1 MRPRLPLLAFL
12 CSATVVSALA
22 CQDKEIDPQT
32 KGSPGAGAA
41 GGGKGFGS
49 PDVATTTAIGVLED
63 TLRGSVRDGQLT
75 VRFRLLAKQGTPSG
89 SLSVSLRSLDD
100 ADGGAPV
107 AVPYDLPAQG
117 DQELTATV
125 PVPASL
131 ATLEDR
137 VLQNVRIEGDGVR
150 VTRSLFEVLAPL
162 EVALDGPT
170 GAVTGKPTKVVARV
184 RHPRSLLPVAG
195 APVNLSIKRAGVEVT
210 TLSGTSDERGDA
222 VFDVA
227 LAETG
232 AHELSASSPSE
243 GTPVTIASP
252 VVARAPGSK
261 LLLTTD
267 KPIYQPGQAMHLRAL
282 ALAEQGNTPLPDQ
295 PVLFEV
301 KDGKGNKVYKRA
313 LTSDAFGIAA
323 ATFRLGSV
331 VNTGTYKITTTV
343 GAQTT
348 EKSVTVGAYALPK
361 FKTTIT
367 PDRPY
372 YGPGDVVTATVDAAY
387 FFGKLVAGG
396 DVTIEAAT
404 IDVGEN
410 VFQTV
415 QGKLDA
421 AGRYGFSVTLPKS
434 LAGLPLDGGKGLVVL
449 RAKVRDTAGQEVV
462 KEQTLTIAKDGVDVA
477 LVPEGTRI
485 VPGLENQLDLFL
497 SDPLGAPIA
506 STAVA
511 VDAYGEALTV
521 TTDAEGHAALT
532 VTPADNQTTGSSPV
546 KVSFTSP
553 SGKAITRSF
562 TFGRQAGGEH
572 LALRTDKAI
581 YDVGDTV
588 DLTIRTTDPAANVYV
603 SWLANGQV
611 ADITTL
617 KAVEGKATYT
627 RALDATTLGAN
638 RLEAYVVDDT
648 GQIVRSARTVVVRN
662 KGALKVGIAA
672 EKASYLPGEQA
683 KLTLSVTD
691 ETGAPAVAALGVQI
705 VDEAVFGLVES
716 RPGLLRT
723 YFELDRAFA
732 EPNYEIHGPAG
743 SFEGMLF
750 GGAGETDP
758 QKVAAQQTKASAALA
773 ALGNASPG
781 LSSVASWGKTFTAA
795 KQLQAPFIAKR
806 RSALVADLSTA
817 TKKAVAD
824 LAAVGC
830 SNAAP
835 SKCLETSYPTT
846 LQKKLQ
852 SALSAYDFWGT
863 AYKVDVSGNLG
874 VTMTSAGPNE
884 KLGDP
889 DDHQL
894 TFSGHE
900 IGAFGSKGSQGK
912 GGTGG
917 SSAGMGGPNAG
928 AGEGEGGIDVDD
940 GDAGD
945 PSPAPP
951 DGGIVGGSGEPPAGN
966 GAEPRVRKDFP
977 ETLFV
982 APAVI
987 TGPDG
992 KAELSIPL
1000 ADSITT
1006 WRVSTLANSAQGK
1019 LGGDVGG
1026 IQVFTDFFTDIA
1038 FPAELTRGDEVTFP
1052 VAVYNYLDSAQT
1064 VTLELSGGD
1073 WYTALGPQSFT
1084 VTLAA
1089 GEVKGVQV
1097 PVRAEKVGV
1106 QSLTVKAKGTQ
1117 KSDAVQRIVRVVPDG
1132 KEESR
1137 AFSGALSAGSTEHT
1151 ASFPALAVA
1160 GSEALHLDVYPQ
1172 SFSQIVSGIDSILK
1186 TPSGCFEQTT
1196 STTWPN
1202 VLALKYMDGTKQGTP
1217 EIRLK
1222 AESLINAGYQRLLTF
1237 EHPGGGFSWFGTQ
1250 DPKPNLSVTAFGVLE
1265 FADMA
1270 TVSSVDPA
1278 LLARTSTWLANQQK
1292 ADGSYEPGQTEFFS
1306 INAGA
1311 VRNTA
1316 FVTWALVA
1324 AGYQGPQIQSG
1335 LAYVKDHLGAD
1346 EKDGGDA
1353 YTLGV
1358 VANAFVAAAPNDA
1371 FTGEVLAK
1379 LEAAKKMDGD
1389 KVSWSSGGTQSSF
1402 YEGGGAADLSATAIV
1417 AHAFLA
1423 ASAYP
1428 SSVAGALATIA
1439 AKRDPQGNFGATQ
1452 STVWSLRLLTL
1463 AATKGTESAV
1473 GTLEVDV
1480 DGAPFTSLSFTEAD
1494 GDVLRRV
1501 DLASLA
1507 KTGDHVVKL
1516 VYTGTGK
1523 PSYSLVQSHHVPWA
1537 SVPNAPTGPLAVSV
1551 AYDRTSLVVDET
1563 VEATVTLQNLET
1575 KTQHMVHATLGIPPG
1590 FEVLGEDFAEELA
1603 SKKLSK
1609 WESTAKQV
1617 DLYVPTL
1624 SPKGE
1629 LVVKYRLR
1637 ATMPIKAEDGGAKVF
1652 PYYQPEQKSTAA
1664 SVTLVVASK

>member
-1 MRPRLPLLAFL
+1 MRSRLPLLSLL
-12 CSATVVSALA
+12 CSATLVTAVA
-22 CQDKEIDPQT
+22 CNDKEHDAASAANVDP
-32 KGSPGAGAA
+32 
-41 GGGKGFGS
+41 GGKGSAKPSGTA
-49 PDVATTTAIGVLED
+49 DVASTTTLAVIEGSI
-63 TLRGSVRDGQLT
+63 RGQVKDGQLS
-75 VRFRLLAKQGTPSG
+75 VSFRVQAKQGAPKG
-89 SLSVSLRSLDD
+89 NLAISLRSLDD
-100 ADGGAPV
+100 EQGGGIV
-107 AVPYDLPAQG
+107 SVPYELPEQGEKDLVAQIPMPAAL
-117 DQELTATV
+117 D
-125 PVPASL
+125 
-131 ATLEDR
+131 TLESR
-137 VLQNVRIEGDGVR
+137 VLTNIRVEGEGLR
-150 VTRSLFEVLAPL
+150 VTRSLFEALAPL
-162 EVALDGPT
+162 DVSLDGPT
-170 GAVTGKPTKVVARV
+170 GAVTGKQTKVVARV
-184 RHPRSLLPVAG
+184 RNPLTFAPVAG
-195 APVNLSIKRAGVEVT
+195 APVTVSIKLAGNEVQALTGT
-210 TLSGTSDERGDA
+210 TDERGDA
-222 VFDVA
+222 AFDVV
-227 LAETG
+227 LAEPGT
-232 AHELSASSPSE
+232 HEISAKTSTDETPIAISSP
-243 GTPVTIASP
+243 IA
-252 VVARAPGSK
+252 ARPPGSK

-267 KPIYQPGQAMHLRAL
+267 KPIYQPGQAIHLRAL
-282 ALAEQGNTPLPDQ
+282 ALAEQGNTPLADQ

-301 KDGKGNKVYKRA
+301 KDGKGNKVFKRS
-313 LTSDAFGIAA
+313 LTSDAYGIAA
-323 ATFRLGSV
+323 ATFRLGSI

-367 PDRPY
+367 ADRPY

-396 DVTIEAAT
+396 DVTIEAAAL
-404 IDVGEN
+404 DVGEN

-421 AGRYGFSVTLPKS
+421 NGRYGFSVTLPKS

-485 VPGLENQLDLFL
+485 VPGLENKLDLFL
-497 SDPLGAPIA
+497 SDPLGAPLAAI
-506 STAVA
+506 TATVKG
-511 VDAYGEALTV
+511 YGLTQDV
-521 TTDAEGHAALT
+521 TTDADGHASLT
-532 VTPADNQTTGSSPV
+532 ISPEAGTATDNAPVT
-546 KVSFTSP
+546 VSFGSP
-553 SGKAITRSF
+553 SGKAVSRSF
-562 TFGRQAGGEH
+562 QFTRQPGKEH

-588 DLTIRTTDPAANVYV
+588 NLTIRTTEPTANVYV

-611 ADITTL
+611 ADIANL
-617 KAVEGKATYT
+617 KAEAGTVTYT
-627 RALDATTLGAN
+627 RTLDATSLGGN
-638 RLEAYVVDDT
+638 RLEAYVVDGD
-648 GQIVRSARTVVVRN
+648 GQIIRSARTVVVRN
-662 KGALKVGIAA
+662 KGALKVGITT
-672 EKASYLPGEQA
+672 EKPSYLPGEQA

-691 ETGAPAVAALGVQI
+691 EAGAPAVAALGVQI

-723 YFELDRAFA
+723 YFELDRAFS
-732 EPNYEIHGPAG
+732 EPAYEIHGPAG

-750 GGAGETDP
+750 GGAGETDS
-758 QKVAAQQTKASAALA
+758 QKVAAQQTKAGAALA

-781 LSSVASWGKTFTAA
+781 ISSVASWGKTFAA
-795 KQLQAPFIAKR
+795 SKQLQAPFIAKR
-806 RSALVADLSTA
+806 RTALVTDLSAA
-817 TKKAVAD
+817 TKKAIAD
-824 LAAVGC
+824 LTAVGC
-830 SNAAP
+830 TNAAP
-835 SKCLETSYPTT
+835 SKCVETSYPLT
-846 LQKKLQ
+846 LQKKL
-852 SALSAYDFWGT
+852 LTVLVAYDFWGT
-863 AYKVDVSGNLG
+863 AYKVDLSASLSA
-874 VTMTSAGPNE
+874 TLTSAGPNE
-884 KLGDP
+884 KPGDA
-889 DDHQL
+889 DDHVL
-894 TFSGHE
+894 AFSGYE
-900 IGAFGSKGSQGK
+900 IGAYAGGSTGK
-912 GGTGG
+912 GGQ
-917 SSAGMGGPNAG
+917 SSGGPFGGGMAEGENRDDDG
-928 AGEGEGGIDVDD
+928 AGLGV
-940 GDAGD
+940 GD

-951 DGGIVGGSGEPPAGN
+951 GGGGSGEFGGPNTGGAV
-966 GAEPRVRKDFP
+966 AEPRVRKDFP

-982 APAVI
+982 APSVI

-992 KAELSIPL
+992 KAELSVPL

-1026 IQVFTDFFTDIA
+1026 IKVFTDFFTDIA

-1052 VAVYNYLDSAQT
+1052 VAVYNYLDTAQT

-1073 WYTALGPQSFT
+1073 WYTPLGPQSFT

-1117 KSDAVQRIVRVVPDG
+1117 KSDAVQRVVRVVPDG

-1137 AFSGALSAGSTEHT
+1137 AFSGGLAPGSTEHT
-1151 ASFPALAVA
+1151 ASFPALAVT

-1186 TPSGCFEQTT
+1186 APSGCFEQTT

-1222 AESLINAGYQRLLTF
+1222 AEALINTGYQRLLTF

-1278 LLARTSTWLANQQK
+1278 MLSRTSAWLAKQQK

-1324 AGYQGPQIQSG
+1324 AGYQGPQIESG
-1335 LAYVKDHLGAD
+1335 LAFVKSKLGAND
-1346 EKDGGDA
+1346 KDGGDA

-1379 LEAAKKMDGD
+1379 LEAAKKTDGD

-1463 AATKGTESAV
+1463 AATKGSEPAV
-1473 GTLEVDV
+1473 GTLEVNV
-1480 DGAPFTSLSFTEAD
+1480 DGAPFTTLSFNEAD

-1501 DLASLA
+1501 DLASIA

-1516 VYTGTGK
+1516 VYAGTGK

-1537 SVPNAPTGPLAVSV
+1537 SVPPAPTGPLSVKV

-1563 VEATVTLQNLET
+1563 VETTVTLTNLEA
-1575 KTQHMVHATLGIPPG
+1575 KTQNMVHATLGIPPG

-1617 DLYVPTL
+1617 DLYVPQL
-1624 SPKGE
+1624 AAKAE
-1629 LVVKYRLR
+1629 LVVTYRLR

-1652 PYYQPEQKSTAA
+1652 PYYQPEQKSTAK
-1664 SVTLVVASK
+1664 SVTLVVAGK